1 MKKITLLI
9 IAFLAINL
17 FITTSVKSQAVEQG
31 KMIVEGT
38 YGWPNLWTS
47 TLKSIVTDNSSYGI
61 KVGTLGPIAGK
72 FEYLVADK
80 VGVGVVVNYATSSVS
95 WTDTTF
101 VAGVSHEY
109 KYKASVPRY
118 RVMAKFGFH
127 YGNSDVFDGYT
138 NICVGYG
145 GFSLKTTTD
154 DPNYNDENLNLR
166 LTPVAFRICT
176 GGRIFFTENIGAV
189 MEFGIGGGGLM
200 EFGLC
205 AKF

>member
-1 MKKITLLI
+1 M
-9 IAFLAINL
+9 
-17 FITTSVKSQAVEQG
+17 TTSVKSQAVEQG

-38 YGWPNLWTS
+38 YGWPNLWTNIF
-47 TLKSIVTDNSSYGI
+47 KAAVTDAHSKNI
-61 KVGTLGPIAGK
+61 TTGTMGPVSGK

-80 VGVGVVVNYATSSVS
+80 IGVGVVVNYANSSVKYSNDTSS
-95 WTDTTF
+95 F
-101 VAGVSHEY
+101 YY
-109 KYKASVPRY
+109 KFSVPRY

-145 GFSLKTTTD
+145 GFNFKYTTD
-154 DPNYNDENLNLR
+154 DPNYIADNNTYNLKI
-166 LTPVAFRICT
+166 TPVAFRICT